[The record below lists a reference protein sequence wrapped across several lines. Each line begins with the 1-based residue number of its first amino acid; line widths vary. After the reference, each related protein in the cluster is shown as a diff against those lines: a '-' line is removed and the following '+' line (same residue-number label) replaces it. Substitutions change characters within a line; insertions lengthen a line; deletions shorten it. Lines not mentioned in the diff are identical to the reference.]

1 MRRVSIVLALL
12 AVAASTAAFA
22 RGGHPAT
29 SFRLPDASA
38 ACRVDGAALECTN
51 LRVRSGLVLPGR
63 GTPKAVAAH
72 VWWDASTPVL
82 GHWRRGTLACRVADG
97 SILCRN
103 ASGAS
108 IAVDGAHIAVA
119 V

>member
-12 AVAASTAAFA
+12 AVAGSSAAFT
-22 RGGHPAT
+22 RGGHAVT
-29 SFRLPDASA
+29 SFRLADASA
-38 ACRVDGAALECTN
+38 ACRVRGAALECAN

-63 GTPKAVAAH
+63 GTPRAVDAR

-82 GHWRRGTLACRVADG
+82 RHWSRDGVTCSTTGG
-97 SILCRN
+97 SIVCRN
-103 ASGAS
+103 ASGAAIS
-108 IAVDGAHIAVA
+108 LDGAHIAVA